1 MGLGIAGSTAV
12 RTAGLVVGDQ
22 NFKTLSKQVDLDL
35 GYLETSISRLEQQ
48 VDSLAEV
55 VLQNRRGLDLLFMK
69 EGGLCMALGETC
81 CFYANN
87 SGVIR
92 DTLSLVRDNLRA
104 REQDRQA
111 KNTWYQSLFSWSP
124 WLILLLTAIAGPL
137 LLLLL
142 GLTIGQ
148 CIINWVVQYVNRRV
162 GEVKI
167 MMIRSNYVPLVPNN
181 ESRDLFINKTK
192 GGM

>member
-12 RTAGLVVGDQ
+12 RTAGLIVGDQ

-55 VLQNRRGLDLLFMK
+55 ILQNRRGLDLLFMK

-92 DTLSLVRDNLRA
+92 DTLSLVRDNLRS
-104 REQDRQA
+104 E
-111 KNTWYQSLFSWSP
+111 S
-124 WLILLLTAIAGPL
+124 
-137 LLLLL
+137 
-142 GLTIGQ
+142 
-148 CIINWVVQYVNRRV
+148 VV
-162 GEVKI
+162 
-167 MMIRSNYVPLVPNN
+167 
-181 ESRDLFINKTK
+181 
-192 GGM
+192 

>member
-12 RTAGLVVGDQ
+12 RTAGLIVGDQ

-55 VLQNRRGLDLLFMK
+55 ILQNRRGLDLLFMK

-111 KNTWYQSLFSWSP
+111 KNNWYQSLFSWSP

-142 GLTIGQ
+142 GLPIGQ
-148 CIINWVVQYVNRRV
+148 CIINWVVQCVNRRV

-181 ESRDLFINKTK
+181 ESRD
-192 GGM
+192 